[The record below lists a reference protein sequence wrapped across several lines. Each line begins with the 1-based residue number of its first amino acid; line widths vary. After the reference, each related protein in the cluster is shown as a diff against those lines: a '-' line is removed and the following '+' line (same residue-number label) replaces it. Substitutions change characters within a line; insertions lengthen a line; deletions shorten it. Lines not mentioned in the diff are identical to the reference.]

1 MGTLERPVRHGM
13 LTKRSISK
21 SKTTFNAK
29 FQERWFVL
37 TDKTLSYHTPNGQTE
52 KGRIDVNCIRCCE
65 DVEEETF
72 NRSRLFQIVYCDN
85 GKLRALYLQTE
96 SRQTHDGWMQS
107 IRLLSEQCSPEKML
121 RYYHTGAFIKKKWSC
136 CRKTEKRYDCG
147 CANTYISDRIPDYD
161 MHGSKHSASESD
173 SSKQSSSEQ
182 VSSDKRTSTMKR
194 KLSLQKMMNTLKLDS
209 PSKSSEPPA
218 HLLEEEDV
226 FSEGDISDEE
236 EEEGAGSFR
245 LKHSLDSS
253 GNSPRFS
260 TGLT

>member
-1 MGTLERPVRHGM
+1 
-13 LTKRSISK
+13 
-21 SKTTFNAK
+21 
-29 FQERWFVL
+29 
-37 TDKTLSYHTPNGQTE
+37 
-52 KGRIDVNCIRCCE
+52 
-65 DVEEETF
+65 
-72 NRSRLFQIVYCDN
+72 
-85 GKLRALYLQTE
+85 
-96 SRQTHDGWMQS
+96 
-107 IRLLSEQCSPEKML
+107 
-121 RYYHTGAFIKKKWSC
+121 
-136 CRKTEKRYDCG
+136 
-147 CANTYISDRIPDYD
+147 

-260 TGLT
+260 TGLTWETNHRSERPSVNIAGKCYIVLIWSGSVVFYTCQRAALYSMPDSRSFWWPFRWFFLM